1 MDNYSDDKIN
11 IIIEAYNKKK
21 QYEKDRY
28 NNFKNDDDFILKN
41 RSRAK
46 DYYNKNRDTK
56 LKHYHDNKEILNAKS
71 SYYYFKRNNKL
82 DIFNEK
88 KTDKYELLKSIDF
101 I

>member
-56 LKHYHDNKEILNAKS
+56 LKHYHEIINWIYLMKK
-71 SYYYFKRNNKL
+71 KRINMN
-82 DIFNEK
+82 
-88 KTDKYELLKSIDF
+88 Y
-101 I
+101 